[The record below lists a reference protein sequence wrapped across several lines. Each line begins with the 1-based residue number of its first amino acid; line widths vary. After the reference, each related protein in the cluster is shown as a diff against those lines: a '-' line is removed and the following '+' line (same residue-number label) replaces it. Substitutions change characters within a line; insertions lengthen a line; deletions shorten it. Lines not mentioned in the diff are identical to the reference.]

1 MRRHSP
7 WLNFLWSIPAAAM
20 LFWFVYPL
28 ATVWTISLQGTGLA
42 GWMEFLSSRLL
53 WHTLGN
59 GFSQALV
66 STGVTL
72 AVALPLAVLWMLY
85 DFRGKR
91 WLQTI
96 VSLPFV
102 LPTVVVAAGF
112 RALWG
117 AEGLLNRLVHDLMG
131 FPVIDVGYGWG
142 PVIIAHV
149 FYNISVVFRIVTGFG
164 ARIDPGILESALCL
178 GASPFVAVRR
188 VLLPLLQ
195 PAIRSASLLVFLFCF
210 GSFGV
215 VLILG
220 GQTMSTLDTEIY
232 RQTVQFFHLSAAALL
247 SIVQLFFTLLVIALH
262 SNLGAKSLNIS
273 LAGGAAEA
281 ILGKPDTARVKRGVG
296 LLALGYGAILGMPLA
311 AILIQAIWGEAG
323 PSLEYFVGLFRN
335 ERDAIFFVPPI
346 DAVVNSLEAAIWAV
360 MFCLVIGFPAAQFLA
375 LSRSRIKRAL
385 HAGFLLPLSASP
397 VILGLGFIVT
407 FASAPFDFRTSWW
420 LIPVSHALVAFPI
433 FLQSI
438 LPALRSVPDSLK
450 QAAATLGAAPFIVW
464 LRVEM
469 PMIRI
474 SLIAAMVF
482 CMMIS
487 LGEFGATAFIARPY
501 APTMPVAIY
510 RYLSQPGPQ
519 NYGQAMAMSVL
530 LLGVTGAG
538 FALLRR
544 IGKQR

>member
-7 WLNFLWSIPAAAM
+7 WLHLLWCIPVAAL

-28 ATVWTISLQGTGLA
+28 VNVWTVSLQGTGWS
-42 GWMEFLSSRLL
+42 GWVEFFSSRLL
-53 WHTLGN
+53 WHTLHI
-59 GFSQALV
+59 GFLQALL
-66 STGVTL
+66 STIFTL
-72 AVALPLAVLWMLY
+72 IVAMPLVVVWLLY
-85 DFRGKR
+85 DFRGKQ
-91 WLQTI
+91 WLQAL

-117 AEGLLNRLVHDLMG
+117 AEGLLNRLIHDLMG
-131 FPVIDVGYGWG
+131 FPMIDVGYGWG

-178 GASPFVAVRR
+178 GASPFVAARR

-220 GQTMSTLDTEIY
+220 GQAMSTLDTEIY
-232 RQTVQFFHLSAAALL
+232 RQTVHFFHLSAAALL
-247 SIVQLFFTLLVIALH
+247 SMVQLFFTLLVIALH
-262 SNLGAKSLNIS
+262 SLLGAKSLNIS
-273 LAGGAAEA
+273 LAGDAGEA
-281 ILGKPDTARVKRGVG
+281 LLGEPATARAKSGVT
-296 LLALGYGAILGMPLA
+296 LFALGYGATLGMPLA
-311 AILIQAIWGEAG
+311 AILIQAIWGKAG
-323 PSLEYFVGLFRN
+323 PSLEYFLGLFRN

-346 DAVVNSLEAAIWAV
+346 AAVMNSLEVAICAV
-360 MFCLVIGFPAAQFLA
+360 IFCLVIGFPAAQFLA
-375 LSRSRIKRAL
+375 LSPSRIKRAL

-397 VILGLGFIVT
+397 VTLGLGFIVT
-407 FASAPFDFRTSWW
+407 FAAAPFDFRTSW
-420 LIPVSHALVAFPI
+420 LLLPVSHALVAFPL
-433 FLQSI
+433 FLQSV
-438 LPALRSVPDSLK
+438 LPALRSVPDSLR
-450 QAAATLGAAPFIVW
+450 QAAATLGAAPFTVW

-469 PMIRI
+469 PMIRV
-474 SLIAAMVF
+474 SLIAAMVL

-501 APTMPVAIY
+501 VPTMPVAIY
-510 RYLSQPGPQ
+510 RYLSQPGAQ

-538 FALLRR
+538 FALLQR

>member
-1 MRRHSP
+1 MH
-7 WLNFLWSIPAAAM
+7 LLWCIPAAAI

-28 ATVWTISLQGTGLA
+28 VTVWTISLQGTDRA
-42 GWMEFLSSRLL
+42 GWIGFFSSRLL
-53 WHTLGN
+53 WHTMGI
-59 GFSQALV
+59 GFSQALL

-72 AVALPLAVLWMLY
+72 VVAMPLAVIWMLY

-91 WLQTI
+91 WLQTL

-112 RALWG
+112 RALWS

-131 FPVIDVGYGWG
+131 FPVIDVGYGWW

-164 ARIDPGILESALCL
+164 AHIDPGILESALCL

-220 GQTMSTLDTEIY
+220 GQAMSTLDTEIY
-232 RQTVQFFHLSAAALL
+232 RQTVHFFHLSSAALM
-247 SIVQLFFTLLVIALH
+247 SMVQLLFTLLVIALH
-262 SNLGAKSLNIS
+262 SMLGAKSLNIS
-273 LAGGAAEA
+273 LAGGPAEA
-281 ILGKPDTARVKRGVG
+281 ILGKPATARAKKCVE
-296 LLALGYGAILGMPLA
+296 LLGLGYSATLGMPLA
-311 AILIQAIWGEAG
+311 AILIQAIWGKAG
-323 PSLEYFVGLFRN
+323 PGLQYFVGLFLN
-335 ERDAIFFVPPI
+335 ERDSIFFVPPI
-346 DAVVNSLEAAIWAV
+346 DAVVNSLEAAFWAV
-360 MFCLVIGFPAAQFLA
+360 IFCLVIGFPAAQFLA
-375 LSRSRIKRAL
+375 LSSSRIKRML

-397 VILGLGFIVT
+397 VTLGLGFIVT
-407 FASAPFDFRTSWW
+407 FAAAPFDFRTSWL

-464 LRVEM
+464 FRVEI
-469 PMIRI
+469 PMIRL
-474 SLIAAMVF
+474 SLIAAMVL

-487 LGEFGATAFIARPY
+487 LGEFGATAFIARPHV
-501 APTMPVAIY
+501 PTMPVAIY
-510 RYLSQPGPQ
+510 RYLSQPGAQ

-530 LLGVTGAG
+530 LLGVTGVG
-538 FALLRR
+538 FAVLQR